1 MTQGVSAGAADA
13 TVGQAASRASGTS
26 ASGTS
31 AARAARIWF
40 GAIAVVVAVSLI
52 IQLTLIF
59 IGGQDVNSTT
69 AVGAQTLGTRLVR
82 LFSYFTIQSNLF
94 VLGTSIVLALNIQ
107 KDGPVWR
114 VLRIDA
120 MLGIIIT
127 GLVYETI
134 LAPLVHPVGWALAA
148 TIGFHYISP
157 WATLIGWLIFGPR
170 PRMGWRFALAAFI
183 WPVLWIVYT
192 FVHGAV
198 TGWYPYPFLDVT
210 TIGFAD
216 SVRNCAVVL
225 LIGVIITIALTL
237 LDKRL
242 PALVHPA
249 PDAPALAHRPRA

>member
-1 MTQGVSAGAADA
+1 MD
-13 TVGQAASRASGTS
+13 S
-26 ASGTS
+26 ASEAAAVTPGAGSVPSRTETS
-31 AARAARIWF
+31 QAAARAARIWF
-40 GAIAVVVAVSLI
+40 GTIAVVVAICLA

-59 IGGQDVNSTT
+59 TGGQDINSTT
-69 AVGAQTLGTRLVR
+69 AAAPESVGTRLVR

-94 VLGTSIVLALNIQ
+94 VLGTSIVLALNIL

-170 PRMGWRFALAAFI
+170 PRMGWKFALAAFI

-192 FVHGAV
+192 FVHGAAS
-198 TGWYPYPFLDVT
+198 GWYPYPFLDVT

-216 SVRNCAVVL
+216 SVRNCSVVL
-225 LIGVIITIALTL
+225 IIGVVIATALTL

-242 PALVHPA
+242 PALVH
-249 PDAPALAHRPRA
+249 DPR